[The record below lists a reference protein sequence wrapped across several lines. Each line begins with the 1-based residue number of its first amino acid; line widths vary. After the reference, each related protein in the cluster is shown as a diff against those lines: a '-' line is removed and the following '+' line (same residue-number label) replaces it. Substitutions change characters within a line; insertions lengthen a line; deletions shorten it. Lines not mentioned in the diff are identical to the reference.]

1 MKKLLL
7 SVISLTTVYF
17 AQAQCTPVD
26 CNADLI
32 SQGIT
37 YGGTCDSTLMDGVV
51 GQAYADFESFVLTDN
66 CFSAQL
72 IDPGNPNIDIKITNV
87 DNFSYTAMPA
97 GITAVTNATSYQPP
111 SGGYTTGCVSY
122 SGTPTEVGIFG
133 DTLHFLADVL
143 TCGFPSVPMNDNNAT
158 YRLWMKIKPDPSFT
172 LATSFC
178 DSDPSVTL
186 TPDVTTGGVFTIN
199 GAPATSFDP
208 ATLGAGTY
216 TVKYVVSKME
226 GAALFPASDSM
237 SVVVSVV
244 SNGGTVYY
252 DGDND
257 GFGDPNNSTTISGC
271 TIPANYVANSDD
283 CDDSNNGINPNA
295 TDIPDNGIDENCDG
309 SDATLAVTNLNNDP
323 FMLYPNPATTSIRII
338 GYNLANKVNTVR
350 IYDLNGNIIR
360 EIIGSEINN
369 EISIS
374 DRNPGMYFVNIVHNA
389 GTTVIRFTKK

>member
-17 AQAQCTPVD
+17 SQAQCTPVD

-37 YGGTCDSTLMDGVV
+37 YGGTCDSTLLDGVV

-72 IDPGNPNIDIKITNV
+72 IDPGNPNIDIKITNI
-87 DNFSYTAMPA
+87 DNFSYSAMPA
-97 GITAVTNATSYQPP
+97 GISAATNASSYAPP

-133 DTLHFLADVL
+133 DTLHFLADA
-143 TCGFPSVPMNDNNAT
+143 TICGIIPAPQPDHAAT

-178 DSDPSVTL
+178 DTDPAVTL
-186 TPDVTTGGVFTIN
+186 TPDVTTGGTFTIN

-208 ATLGAGTY
+208 STLGAGTY

-226 GAALFPASDSM
+226 GAALFPATDSM
-237 SVVVSVV
+237 TVVVSIVA
-244 SNGGTVYY
+244 NGGTVYY

-257 GFGDPNNSTTISGC
+257 GFGDPNNSTTVTGC
-271 TIPANYVANSDD
+271 SIPANYVANADD

-295 TDIPDNGIDENCDG
+295 TDIPGNGIDEDCDG
-309 SDATLAVTNLNNDP
+309 SDATLAVNNLNYEQ
-323 FMLYPNPATTSIRII
+323 FMLYPNPATSNVRIV
-338 GYNLANKVNTVR
+338 GYNLKNKVSFAR
-350 IYDLNGNIIR
+350 IIDLNGNVVR
-360 EIIGSEINN
+360 EINGSDINN
-369 EISIS
+369 EIDIS
-374 DRNPGMYFVNIVHNA
+374 NLNSGMYFVHIVHNE
-389 GTTVIRFTKK
+389 GTTVIRFDKK